1 MIGPID
7 RLIEKLIARTVRK
20 KRNKILNETIAAFVL
35 KHKPDDETLAD
46 LKEALEAEM
55 DRIFAFLERS
65 LIHASVRRARY
76 TFWITAVIS
85 TAIIIALAS
94 FPITTSIAPFFVPL
108 MAAFVSWSVAL
119 ATIPASYIH
128 AVQGAMNARVL
139 NFELSLLEKDD
150 ADRVEALNNQVAIL
164 REALIET
171 QAMVDELSN
180 KLVAEPSQRT
190 IKIKREATLQALSS
204 PALLWPATRKAG
216 LSQSQEKE
224 IETQFRLTSV
234 HLQ

>member
-7 RLIEKLIARTVRK
+7 KWIEKLIARTVRK
-20 KRNKILNETIAAFVL
+20 KRNKILRETIDAYIE
-35 KHKPDDETLAD
+35 KHHPDDETLAE
-46 LKEALEAEM
+46 LKEALEVEM

-65 LIHASVRRARY
+65 LIHASVLRARY
-76 TFWITAVIS
+76 TFWITAIIS

-108 MAAFVSWSVAL
+108 MAAFVSWAVAL
-119 ATIPASYIH
+119 ATIPVSYIH
-128 AVQGAMNARVL
+128 AVKGAMSARVL
-139 NFELSLLEKDD
+139 NFELALLEKDD
-150 ADRVEALNNQVAIL
+150 VDRVEALNNQVAAL

-180 KLVAEPSQRT
+180 KLVSEPGPRT
-190 IKIKREATLQALSS
+190 LKREATLKALSS
-204 PALLWPATRKAG
+204 PSLLWASTRRAA
-216 LSQSQEKE
+216 LSKSQEKE
-224 IETQFRLTSV
+224 IEIQFRLTSI